1 MNDRVAER
9 YTHYQSVVFLYV
21 LADGEGPLSH
31 AAASINATGPL
42 GFQPV
47 PQGSVGT
54 KAGSPATGAQRRLHV
69 LGAAERPFAA
79 ILTMINALG

>member
-1 MNDRVAER
+1 MNGRVAER

-54 KAGSPATGAQRRLHV
+54 KAGSPATGAQRRLPRIPQV
-69 LGAAERPFAA
+69 TDPSDAVSV
-79 ILTMINALG
+79 